1 MPDERYSL
9 EAVDYHKGVTARPVR
24 ADDEIGLRRISI
36 MTVGTTKFNSPHSH
50 SMRFIISL

>member
-24 ADDEIGLRRISI
+24 ADDVRLGCGESRL
-36 MTVGTTKFNSPHSH
+36 
-50 SMRFIISL
+50 